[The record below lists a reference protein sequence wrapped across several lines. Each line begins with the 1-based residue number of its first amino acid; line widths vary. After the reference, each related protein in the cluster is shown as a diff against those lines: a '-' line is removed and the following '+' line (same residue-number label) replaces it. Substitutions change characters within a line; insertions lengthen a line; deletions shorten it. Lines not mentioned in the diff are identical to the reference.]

1 MTLDDI
7 WSAIVA
13 EQVRAREW
21 HGHDWVG
28 QPHLMDADRLP
39 ILVEEVGE
47 VATAI
52 QDRDVVALRVEL
64 VQVAAVAVSWLQT
77 LEGPE

>member
-7 WSAIVA
+7 WSAIVL
-13 EQVRAREW
+13 EQARAREL
-21 HGHDWVG
+21 HGNGWVG
-28 QPHLMDADRLP
+28 WESHLDADRLP
-39 ILVEEVGE
+39 VLMEEVGE

-52 QDRDVVALRVEL
+52 QDGDVVALRTEL